1 MSKRMVGLSEL
12 LMGLVVVV
20 LLAFSAPA
28 ALAQIDQAQIVYTY
42 VSQFQ
47 VPRASWAQ
55 MTEDGEKVTA
65 PLLKRLMADGTIIG
79 WGNFEPIVHTPDG
92 YTHATWWATTSL
104 AGITRVLDEFRKA
117 GPRPGQ
123 IASTRHE
130 DLLIRSVVRHA
141 ASVSGGSGYLRVI
154 GTAVQPGKGGE
165 FVALIKKHIAPVAED
180 QMKKGTLTYFA
191 IDEQYV
197 VAETPAM
204 RWVVYVFPNAEAMD
218 KFAAAVGAM
227 FAGMSPADNKAWT
240 DGLAS
245 STVPDSRRDIL
256 ARVTQYASK

>member
-1 MSKRMVGLSEL
+1 
-12 LMGLVVVV
+12 
-20 LLAFSAPA
+20 
-28 ALAQIDQAQIVYTY
+28 
-42 VSQFQ
+42 
-47 VPRASWAQ
+47 
-55 MTEDGEKVTA
+55 MTEDREKITA

-79 WGNFEPIVHTPDG
+79 WGTFEPIVHTPQG
-92 YTHATWWATTSL
+92 YTHGTWFASTSL

-123 IASTRHE
+123 IASTRHG

-154 GTAVQPGKGGE
+154 ATAVQPGKGGDY
-165 FVALIKKHIAPVAED
+165 VALIKKYIGPVAEE
-180 QMKKGTLTYFA
+180 QMKNGTLTYFA

-197 VAETPAM
+197 MAETPAL
-204 RWVVYVFPNAEAMD
+204 RWIVYAFPSAEAMD
-218 KFAAAVGAM
+218 KFAAAITAL
-227 FAGMSPADNKAWT
+227 FAGMSPADNKAWS

-245 STVPDSRRDIL
+245 SIVPDSRRDVL